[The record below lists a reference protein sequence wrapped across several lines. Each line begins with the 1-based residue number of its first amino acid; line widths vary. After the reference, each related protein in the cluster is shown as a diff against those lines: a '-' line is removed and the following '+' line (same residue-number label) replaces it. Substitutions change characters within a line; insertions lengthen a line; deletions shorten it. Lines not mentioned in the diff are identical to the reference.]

1 MRNAIVSLLAKF
13 RALSPV
19 RRGLLVVLAI
29 FAGLL
34 VFARLNPPPE
44 RGHHQEKAFLE
55 SAESG
60 LSELQTE
67 EGHARVQLEESAKS
81 LAVPAPM
88 DFGGLSNGKV
98 ALMTPPSSEPLI
110 AHTAELA
117 VATKEFARSRSSME
131 EILDRHRGY
140 VAKLRMVGKPTGS
153 TLSATL
159 RIPSSEY
166 VATLGEL
173 KTLGQ
178 VEREEE
184 AADEVTQQR
193 ADLEARLSNAQST
206 LRHLQE
212 LLKKQSYPDRNVLE
226 LQRQVASVNADI
238 NRLEADRI
246 ASEHRVVFANVLFAM
261 REEITPPTETLAGQ
275 FHGAALAGLSEAV
288 TSLST
293 LLLFFI
299 SRGPAFLL
307 WLVILYLPARLA
319 WRRWRPAEVRTDMP
333 AHSA

>member
-1 MRNAIVSLLAKF
+1 MRNAIESLLTKF

-19 RRGLLVVLAI
+19 RRGLVVFLAI

-34 VFARLNPPPE
+34 IFARLNPPPGM
-44 RGHHQEKAFLE
+44 GHAQPKPVFE

-60 LSELQTE
+60 SSELQTE
-67 EGHARVQLEESAKS
+67 AGRVREELKESTKGM
-81 LAVPAPM
+81 AVPAPM
-88 DFGGLSNGKV
+88 DFGGLSNGRV
-98 ALMTPPSSEPLI
+98 AMTPPGEPLI

-140 VAKLRMVGKPTGS
+140 VARLRMLGKPTGS

-193 ADLEARLSNAQST
+193 ADLEARLTNAQSA

-212 LLKKQSYPDRNVLE
+212 LLKKQTYPDRNVME
-226 LQRQVASVNADI
+226 LQRQMASVNADI
-238 NRLEADRI
+238 NRLEADRV

-261 REEITPPTETLAGQ
+261 REEITPPAETLAGQ
-275 FHGAALAGLSEAV
+275 FHNAALAGFSEAV
-288 TSLST
+288 TSLSA
-293 LLLFFI
+293 LLLFLI

-307 WLVILYLPARLA
+307 WLMILYLPARLA
-319 WRRWRPAEVRTDMP
+319 WRRWRPAEVRADTP
-333 AHSA
+333 TRSL

>member
-19 RRGLLVVLAI
+19 RRGLFVILAI
-29 FAGLL
+29 FVGLL
-34 VFARLNPPPE
+34 IFARMTPQSVKQKGQQMASNPDTEMAMP
-44 RGHHQEKAFLE
+44 
-55 SAESG
+55 
-60 LSELQTE
+60 ELQTE
-67 EGHARVQLEESAKS
+67 AGRVREELKESEKV
-81 LAVPAPM
+81 LAVPGPM
-88 DFGGLSNGKV
+88 DYSNFPGSRIGGTM
-98 ALMTPPSSEPLI
+98 APTAEPLI

-131 EILDRHRGY
+131 EILDHHRGY
-140 VAKLRMVGKPTGS
+140 VAKLRMVGKPTGC

-166 VATLGEL
+166 GATLGEL

-193 ADLEARLSNAQST
+193 ADLEARLTNAQST
-206 LRHLQE
+206 LRHLQD
-212 LLKKQSYPDRNVLE
+212 LLKKQTYPDRNVLE
-226 LQRQVASVNADI
+226 LQRQMASVNADI

-246 ASEHRVVFANVLFAM
+246 ASEHRVVLANVLFAM

-275 FHGAALAGLSEAV
+275 FRGAALAGFSEAV
-288 TSLST
+288 TSLSA
-293 LLLFFI
+293 LLLFLI
-299 SRGPAFLL
+299 SRGPVFLL

-319 WRRWRPAEVRTDMP
+319 WRRWRPAELREDTT
-333 AHSA
+333 ARSS

>member
-1 MRNAIVSLLAKF
+1 MRNAFVSLLARF
-13 RALSPV
+13 RALSLV
-19 RRGLLVVLAI
+19 RRGLVVVLAI
-29 FAGLL
+29 FVGLAI
-34 VFARLNPPPE
+34 FARISPQPMKKEARPIASIPDTELATP
-44 RGHHQEKAFLE
+44 
-55 SAESG
+55 
-60 LSELQTE
+60 ELQGE
-67 EGHARVQLEESAKS
+67 AARTRQEVKEYSNG

-88 DFGGLSNGKV
+88 DFGGLSNDKV
-98 ALMTPPSSEPLI
+98 AVMTPPLREPLI

-153 TLSATL
+153 SLSATL

-184 AADEVTQQR
+184 AADEITQQR
-193 ADLEARLSNAQST
+193 ADLEARLTNAQNT

-226 LQRQVASVNADI
+226 LQRQVANVNADI

-261 REEITPPTETLAGQ
+261 REEITPPAETLAGQ
-275 FHGAALAGLSEAV
+275 FHSAALAGFSEAV
-288 TSLST
+288 TSISA
-293 LLLFFI
+293 LLLFLI
-299 SRGPAFLL
+299 SRGPTFLL

-319 WRRWRPAEVRTDMP
+319 WRRWRPAEVRADTP
-333 AHSA
+333 ARGV

>member
-1 MRNAIVSLLAKF
+1 MRNAIASLLAKF

-19 RRGLLVVLAI
+19 RRGLIVVLAV
-29 FAGLL
+29 FAGLF
-34 VFARLNPPPE
+34 VFARLSPQPISKVPQHVDAVPDTE
-44 RGHHQEKAFLE
+44 IAMP
-55 SAESG
+55 
-60 LSELQTE
+60 ELQTE
-67 EGHARVQLEESAKS
+67 AGRAKEELKDYPKGM
-81 LAVPAPM
+81 AVPAPM

-98 ALMTPPSSEPLI
+98 ALTPALGEPLI

-117 VATKEFARSRSSME
+117 VATKEFAKSRSSME

-166 VATLGEL
+166 GATLDEL

-184 AADEVTQQR
+184 AADEITQQR
-193 ADLEARLSNAQST
+193 ADLEARLTNAQST

-212 LLKKQSYPDRNVLE
+212 LLKKQSYPDRNVIE
-226 LQRQVASVNADI
+226 LQRQMASVNADI
-238 NRLEADRI
+238 NRLEADRT

-261 REEITPPTETLAGQ
+261 REELTPPTETLVGQ
-275 FHGAALAGLSEAV
+275 FHNAALAGFSEAV
-288 TSLST
+288 TSISA
-293 LLLFFI
+293 LLLLLI

-307 WLVILYLPARLA
+307 WLAILYFPARLA
-319 WRRWRPAEVRTDMP
+319 WRRLRPAEARPEAPGD
-333 AHSA
+333 SI

>member
-19 RRGLLVVLAI
+19 RRGLIVVLAI
-29 FAGLL
+29 FTGLL
-34 VFARLNPPPE
+34 IFARVDQQPAKQKDRPIASIPDTE
-44 RGHHQEKAFLE
+44 MATP
-55 SAESG
+55 
-60 LSELQTE
+60 ELQTE
-67 EGHARVQLEESAKS
+67 AGRVREELKESTKGM
-81 LAVPAPM
+81 AVPAPM
-88 DFGGLSNGKV
+88 DFGGLSNDKV
-98 ALMTPPSSEPLI
+98 AMTTRPAEPLI

-117 VATKEFARSRSSME
+117 VATKEFAKSRSSME

-140 VAKLRMVGKPTGS
+140 VAKLRMVGKPMGS
-153 TLSATL
+153 SLSATL

-178 VEREEE
+178 VEHEEE

-193 ADLEARLSNAQST
+193 ADLEARLTNAQST

-238 NRLEADRI
+238 NRLETDRI

-275 FHGAALAGLSEAV
+275 FHSAALAGFSEAV
-288 TSLST
+288 TSISA
-293 LLLFFI
+293 LLLFLI
-299 SRGPAFLL
+299 SRGPTFLL

-319 WRRWRPAEVRTDMP
+319 WRRWRPAEVRVNTP
-333 AHSA
+333 ARGA

>member
-1 MRNAIVSLLAKF
+1 
-13 RALSPV
+13 
-19 RRGLLVVLAI
+19 
-29 FAGLL
+29 
-34 VFARLNPPPE
+34 
-44 RGHHQEKAFLE
+44 
-55 SAESG
+55 
-60 LSELQTE
+60 
-67 EGHARVQLEESAKS
+67 
-81 LAVPAPM
+81 
-88 DFGGLSNGKV
+88 
-98 ALMTPPSSEPLI
+98 
-110 AHTAELA
+110 
-117 VATKEFARSRSSME
+117 ME
-131 EILDRHRGY
+131 EILDHHRGY

-166 VATLGEL
+166 GATLDEL

-193 ADLEARLSNAQST
+193 ADLEARLTNAQNN

-226 LQRQVASVNADI
+226 LQRQVASANADI

-261 REEITPPTETLAGQ
+261 REEITMPQETLAGQ
-275 FHGAALAGLSEAV
+275 FHSAALAGFTEAV
-288 TSLST
+288 TSISA
-293 LLLFFI
+293 LLLLLI

-319 WRRWRPAEVRTDMP
+319 WRRLRPAEAP
-333 AHSA
+333 ADAPADNI

>member
-13 RALSPV
+13 HALSPV
-19 RRGLLVVLAI
+19 RRGLVVVVAI
-29 FAGLL
+29 SAGL
-34 VFARLNPPPE
+34 VIFARLSPQPAKQSAPPVAAAPDTE
-44 RGHHQEKAFLE
+44 IAMPQLQSEAGRVREELKE
-55 SAESG
+55 SVKG
-60 LSELQTE
+60 
-67 EGHARVQLEESAKS
+67 

-88 DFGGLSNGKV
+88 DFSGLPSTRV
-98 ALMTPPSSEPLI
+98 VPMTPPAEPLI

-117 VATKEFARSRSSME
+117 VATKEFAKSRSSME

-140 VAKLRMVGKPTGS
+140 VAKLRLLGKPTGS

-184 AADEVTQQR
+184 AADEITQQR
-193 ADLEARLSNAQST
+193 ADLEARLTNSQNT
-206 LRHLQE
+206 LRRLQE

-226 LQRQVASVNADI
+226 LQRQVATVNADI

-246 ASEHRVVFANVLFAM
+246 ASEHRVVFANVLFAL
-261 REEITPPTETLAGQ
+261 REEMTPPAETLAGQ
-275 FHGAALAGLSEAV
+275 FHSAALAGFSEAV
-288 TSLST
+288 TSLSA
-293 LLLFFI
+293 LLLFLI

-319 WRRWRPAEVRTDMP
+319 WRRWRPAEVRADTP
-333 AHSA
+333 AQSA

>member
-1 MRNAIVSLLAKF
+1 MRNAFVSLLARF

-19 RRGLLVVLAI
+19 RRGLVAVLALFVGLAI
-29 FAGLL
+29 FA
-34 VFARLNPPPE
+34 RISPPPVKQNYRPGAAVPDTE
-44 RGHHQEKAFLE
+44 IAMP
-55 SAESG
+55 
-60 LSELQTE
+60 ELQTE
-67 EGHARVQLEESAKS
+67 AGRVREELKESVKGM
-81 LAVPAPM
+81 AVPAPM
-88 DFGGLSNGKV
+88 DYRDLPGSRV
-98 ALMTPPSSEPLI
+98 VPMPPTSEPLI

-117 VATKEFARSRSSME
+117 VATKEFVRSRSSME

-153 TLSATL
+153 SLSATL

-184 AADEVTQQR
+184 AADEITQQR
-193 ADLEARLSNAQST
+193 ADLEARLTNAQST

-226 LQRQVASVNADI
+226 LQRQVANVNADI

-246 ASEHRVVFANVLFAM
+246 ASERRVVFANVLFAM
-261 REEITPPTETLAGQ
+261 REEITPPAETLAGQ
-275 FHGAALAGLSEAV
+275 FHSAALAGFSEAV
-288 TSLST
+288 TSIST
-293 LLLFFI
+293 LLLFLI
-299 SRGPAFLL
+299 SRGPTFLL
-307 WLVILYLPARLA
+307 WIVILYLPVRLA
-319 WRRWRPAEVRTDMP
+319 WRRWRSAEVRADTP
-333 AHSA
+333 GRGA

>member
-1 MRNAIVSLLAKF
+1 MRNAIESLLVKF
-13 RALSPV
+13 HALSPV
-19 RRGLLVVLAI
+19 RRGLTVVLAI

-34 VFARLNPPPE
+34 IFARLSPQPTKQSAPPAAAAPDTE
-44 RGHHQEKAFLE
+44 IAMPQ
-55 SAESG
+55 
-60 LSELQTE
+60 LQTE
-67 EGHARVQLEESAKS
+67 AGRVREELKEYSKGF
-81 LAVPAPM
+81 AVPAPM
-88 DFGGLSNGKV
+88 DYRDV
-98 ALMTPPSSEPLI
+98 PSSRIAPLPPTGEPLI

-117 VATKEFARSRSSME
+117 VATKEFAKSRSSME

-140 VAKLRMVGKPTGS
+140 VAKLRMLGKPTGS

-159 RIPSSEY
+159 HIPSSEY

-184 AADEVTQQR
+184 AADEITQQR
-193 ADLEARLSNAQST
+193 ADLEARLTNAQNT

-226 LQRQVASVNADI
+226 LQRQVANVNADI

-275 FHGAALAGLSEAV
+275 FHNAALAGFTEAV

-293 LLLFFI
+293 LLLFLI

-319 WRRWRPAEVRTDMP
+319 WRRWRPAEVRTDAP

>member
-1 MRNAIVSLLAKF
+1 MRNAIASLLAKF
-13 RALSPV
+13 RAQSPG
-19 RRGLLVVLAI
+19 RRGLIVILAI
-29 FAGLL
+29 FIGLF
-34 VFARLNPPPE
+34 VFARLSPQPRSNVSQRVDAVPDTEIAMP
-44 RGHHQEKAFLE
+44 
-55 SAESG
+55 
-60 LSELQTE
+60 ELQTE
-67 EGHARVQLEESAKS
+67 AGRAKEELKDYPTRMT
-81 LAVPAPM
+81 VPAPM

-98 ALMTPPSSEPLI
+98 AMTPAPGEPLI

-117 VATKEFARSRSSME
+117 VATKEFTKSRTSME

-166 VATLGEL
+166 GATLDEL

-193 ADLEARLSNAQST
+193 ADLEARLTNAQNT

-226 LQRQVASVNADI
+226 LQRQVASANADI

-261 REEITPPTETLAGQ
+261 REELTPPTETLVGQ
-275 FHGAALAGLSEAV
+275 FHNAALAGFSEAV
-288 TSLST
+288 TSISA
-293 LLLFFI
+293 LLLLLV

-307 WLVILYLPARLA
+307 WLAISYFPARLA
-319 WRRWRPAEVRTDMP
+319 WRRLRPAEAREDTP
-333 AHSA
+333 AGSI